1 MAPVRRMQFVSPDIL
16 SDVSGLSLVI
26 SCTALVLG
34 FLVWLLGWR
43 EHRFWIVLTTT
54 ISAGILGLYSN
65 TTQPVLA
72 GLLLAIAA
80 GVLALTL
87 VRLIA
92 FAASGLASCLAVN
105 VLAPQ
110 WHQPLLPFLAGGLF
124 GLLLFRVW
132 TMVLTSVAGTLLM
145 AYSTLCLLH
154 KFAKVDV
161 VALTEKRI
169 TAINCICGGVAFV
182 GLLGQFILDRRRGKG
197 RSPKRAE
204 SSAPKPPQR
213 PWWIQAV
220 QWYRR
225 AG

>member
-1 MAPVRRMQFVSPDIL
+1 MQFVSPDIL
-16 SDVSGLSLVI
+16 SDVSGISPVI
-26 SCTALVLG
+26 SCTAFALGVL
-34 FLVWLLGWR
+34 LWLLGWR
-43 EHRFWIVLTTT
+43 EHRFWIVLIATV
-54 ISAGILGLYSN
+54 SAGILGLYSSPAN

-72 GLLLAIAA
+72 GLLLALAA
-80 GVLALTL
+80 GALALTL

-92 FAASGLASCLAVN
+92 FAASGLASCLAVH

-110 WHQPLLPFLAGGLF
+110 WQQPLLPFLAGGLF

-145 AYSTLCLLH
+145 AYSSLCLAH

-161 VALTEKRI
+161 VALAEKRA
-169 TAINCICGGVAFV
+169 TALSCICGGVAFL
-182 GLLGQFILDRRRGKG
+182 GLLGQLFLERRRGPGK
-197 RSPKRAE
+197 SPKRAE
-204 SSAPKPPQR
+204 SPAPKPPPR
-213 PWWIQAV
+213 PWWSQAV

>member
-1 MAPVRRMQFVSPDIL
+1 MKFISPDIL
-16 SDVSGLSLVI
+16 SDVSGLSLVF

-43 EHRFWIVLTTT
+43 EHRFWIALSTTV
-54 ISAGILGLYSN
+54 SAGILGLYSN

-87 VRLIA
+87 VRLLA
-92 FAASGLASCLAVN
+92 FAASGLASCVAVN

-110 WHQPLLPFLAGGLF
+110 WHQPLLPFLAGGLC

-132 TMVLTSVAGTLLM
+132 TMLLTSVAGTLLM
-145 AYSTLCLLH
+145 AYSALCLVH

-161 VALTEKRI
+161 VALSENRA
-169 TAINCICGGVAFV
+169 TAINCICGGVAFA
-182 GLLGQFILDRRRGKG
+182 GLLGQFILDRRRGKSS
-197 RSPKRAE
+197 SPKRAE
-204 SSAPKPPQR
+204 SPAPKPPARR
-213 PWWIQAV
+213 PWWSQAL

>member
-1 MAPVRRMQFVSPDIL
+1 MQFVSPDIL
-16 SDVSGLSLVI
+16 SEVSGLSLVI
-26 SCTALVLG
+26 SCTALILG
-34 FLVWLLGWR
+34 CLLWLLGWR
-43 EHRFWIVLTTT
+43 EHRFWIVLIATV
-54 ISAGILGLYSN
+54 SAGILGLYASPAN

-87 VRLIA
+87 VRLLA
-92 FAASGLASCLAVN
+92 FAASGLASCLAVH

-145 AYSTLCLLH
+145 AYSTLCLVH

-161 VALTEKRI
+161 VALTENRA

-182 GLLGQFILDRRRGKG
+182 GLLGQFILDRRRRKSS
-197 RSPKRAE
+197 SPKRAE
-204 SSAPKPPQR
+204 SPAKPAARR
-213 PWWIQAV
+213 PWWTQAV